1 MNRIVSAFILLG
13 VFASSSGR
21 VVKVLAGPLI
31 RVEGKNVSI
40 SCDVN
45 DYTGP
50 KEQDF
55 EWSVRHNEEYVNLV
69 GTYDPSFT
77 ANKYKDRVD
86 RGEIAIKRTS
96 DNSVILEIINVKI
109 TDSGEYKCFTPSTD
123 ATSSG
128 NYDASVT
135 LNVIPDSLK
144 VSGSKSRSETGSITE
159 GDAFEMRCSVSTIA
173 TSSTYLSVSW
183 EVNSGSS
190 VEEIITLTADSSIS
204 PEKKYSERYKG
215 GNIRFDFL
223 GNGMYSLF
231 FSRILP
237 SDNGTYSC
245 IAGEWSKE
253 ADGTWTKINEKK
265 TQLVTVAVTPIA
277 NYLTVSLDEYNIDLS
292 TSDTLALTCHIGG
305 LKKDLGVE
313 VTWFMHPVL
322 TTDMEKAHM
331 VARLSLDGLINGSD
345 SVSLGRLTQNT
356 FQLVVRDLDKTDSG
370 YYFCKVTVWVQQF
383 IGSWHKAAES
393 ISAPVIVNITSLEPS
408 FTVSH
413 TVLNNPDLAGAPT
426 KLECKMSND
435 ENVNDATLAVSWY
448 FKENLPGDVPLIT
461 YNIASVDHNLVLQA
475 SSNYSERVRNGHI
488 VLTKTENT
496 AFQLQILHTR
506 DTDRGEYFCTIST
519 WTQIKNHNWVQTKN
533 VSSSTSL
540 IFWKQD
546 NPKLAVIATPI
557 RAVFSPGE
565 TFEMTCKVIGEN
577 LKTPRYS
584 VVINVEYAGGK
595 TKKIISL
602 SKDSII
608 NLEEWNDKHRLDSVV
623 LEKTGE
629 TAFLF
634 RMYGSQIS
642 DVGFYFC
649 SISAWTPDVGNTWTE
664 TITGVSN
671 KVKIAFE
678 QSGPSFNVSVSSDN
692 QFVYPGET
700 VKIECVVLLHG
711 AAPGMD
717 KISYDVKWMHKN
729 LQQSE
734 EGHMVT
740 SVDHWGLVQS
750 GQSNSSSDYSLE
762 RTDAQKYLLRIHN
775 IESMGHG
782 NYICIV
788 TPWIK
793 SPDGSWQKSSEIV
806 SGPVLITVKLDFW
819 NSVKYPIIYGLSAA
833 AAVGLLS
840 ILIGY
845 LSVYCCCK
853 KTMKPNNKTRDLYKN
868 TPMLVPSEMD

>member
-1 MNRIVSAFILLG
+1 MKLFHDHKDTSMQTCGQENIALNMVGPAEGCLKIFKLNKNLNLKS
-13 VFASSSGR
+13 SSSGR

-806 SGPVLITVKLDFW
+806 SGPVLITVKLD
-819 NSVKYPIIYGLSAA
+819 
-833 AAVGLLS
+833 
-840 ILIGY
+840 
-845 LSVYCCCK
+845 CK
-853 KTMKPNNKTRDLYKN
+853 LYRERN
-868 TPMLVPSEMD
+868 QNVLN